1 MRYGEEGKLG
11 NPKDEQITDYS
22 EEAIP
27 ERDPSY
33 QPPASSTLCDPQTL
47 EYMPLAQRRAL
58 ASRLEELGMSRT
70 KAAFVASL

>member
-1 MRYGEEGKLG
+1 MTYREEGKLG

-33 QPPASSTLCDPQTL
+33 RPPASSTLCDLQTV
-47 EYMPLAQRRAL
+47 EYLPVAQRRAL
-58 ASRLEELGMSRT
+58 ARRLEELGMSRA
-70 KAAFVASL
+70 KAAFVSSL